1 MKLIVFSILLLFS
14 FTTFSREWKSLK
26 DYQKSTQNNELLP
39 QDWLKSDRKH
49 NTDVWQKANNFNLTN
64 NKPEEYTSI
73 QQRRDFYSWIIA
85 KLDTKEHEVVW
96 PKMAYYISK
105 KLRLVEAFPYSIFTN
120 KKVKGYANQGSEE
133 VFFNSFKFLKEV
145 YLSETVIKNE
155 EALNWDK
162 TILYEEQFVWIED
175 IYLLMDERSLKKIER
190 MAKGKFLY
198 SLVVPK
204 QIRFE
209 GDIANPQ
216 ERFNYAL
223 NILKPYCIS
232 EIK

>member
-14 FTTFSREWKSLK
+14 FTTFSREWKTLK
-26 DYQKSTQNNELLP
+26 DYQKSTLNKELLP
-39 QDWLKSDRKH
+39 QDWLKSDRKN
-49 NTDVWQKANNFNLTN
+49 NTEVWQKANNYNLTN

-133 VFFNSFKFLKEV
+133 VFFNSFEFLQVV
-145 YLSETVIKNE
+145 YLSETTLKGE
-155 EALNWDK
+155 EALSWDK
-162 TILYEEQFVWIED
+162 TILYEEQFVWIEK
-175 IYLLMDERSLKKIER
+175 IYLKMDERSLKQIER

-216 ERFNYAL
+216 ERYNYAL
-223 NILKPYCIS
+223 NKLRFYCIS